1 VRAGGD
7 SPGRRAG
14 ARGVHRRRGG
24 ASAIPRS
31 GIPRLLP
38 SPAGVRPA
46 GGRYGV
52 GHTALREPGD
62 TRGSVAGRKGRYR
75 RPGGRRKEVTERA
88 TIKRRYEHMSN
99 VDSLASL
106 RGACERV
113 APVHPGYANLPIE
126 EGFG

>member
-75 RPGGRRKEVTERA
+75 RPGARRKEVTERA
-88 TIKRRYEHMSN
+88 TI
-99 VDSLASL
+99 
-106 RGACERV
+106 
-113 APVHPGYANLPIE
+113 
-126 EGFG
+126 